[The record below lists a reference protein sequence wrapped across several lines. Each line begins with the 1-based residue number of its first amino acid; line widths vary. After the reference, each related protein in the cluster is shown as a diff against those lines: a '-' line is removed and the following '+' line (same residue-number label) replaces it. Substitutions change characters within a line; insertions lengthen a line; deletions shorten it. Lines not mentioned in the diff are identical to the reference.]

1 MAVSAN
7 FWDVFGLLGSTLAAP
22 PECGGC
28 LAVRIGWPGGEPV
41 RRKRG
46 ALRAIVLGLTPLF
59 EQLVA
64 AVEDDPDRT
73 YDIVGLVDD
82 AVSPS
87 SRYLGYPIF
96 GPVSNLTDII
106 RRVRPD
112 RIIVALKERREH
124 LPIRELLDHRIRWGM
139 RIEDGLEVYE
149 RLTGRLPVEGISPSE
164 IIFSQHFREPKLH
177 AALARILS
185 VVAAIAGLVIAAPLM
200 ALIAL
205 GIRFDSPG
213 PVFFVQER
221 VGVAGRPFRLIKFRT
236 MVPAPAQT
244 SEWVVDNR
252 DRITR
257 LGRWLRR
264 LRLDELPQLVNIL
277 RGDMNLVGPR
287 PHPVTNLPLLRI
299 VARNLNERTGLD
311 VPYYSLRSMVR
322 PGLTGWAQI
331 RYGYAN
337 NLDEEMEKLR
347 YDLYY
352 IKHMSLAL
360 DLRILVATARV
371 MVSGRGSQG
380 VTAASSLPL
389 PFGPPLPSG
398 FGTRRPA

>member
-1 MAVSAN
+1 MAPGPFDLFALATSA
-7 FWDVFGLLGSTLAAP
+7 
-22 PECGGC
+22 
-28 LAVRIGWPGGEPV
+28 LAVPVTEHGGGLAIRVCWGGAEPPA
-41 RRKRG
+41 RKPRTQ
-46 ALRAIVLGLTPLF
+46 RAIVLGLTPLF
-59 EQLVA
+59 EQLVEA
-64 AVEDDPDRT
+64 AEADPSRA
-73 YDIVGLVDD
+73 YEIVGLVDD
-82 AVSPS
+82 TVSPS
-87 SRYLGYPIF
+87 SRYLGYPIL
-96 GPVSNLTDII
+96 GPLSRLTEITE
-106 RRVRPD
+106 RVKPD
-112 RIIVALKERREH
+112 RIIVALKERREQ
-124 LPIRELLDHRIRWGM
+124 LPIRELLEHRIRWGM
-139 RIEDGLEVYE
+139 RIEDGLDVYE
-149 RLTGRLPVEGISPSE
+149 RLTGRLPVEGLAPSE
-164 IIFSQHFREPKLH
+164 IIFSHHFHQRRLH
-177 AALARILS
+177 AALGRLLS
-185 VVAAIAGLVIAAPLM
+185 VLV
-200 ALIAL
+200 ALIGLIVAGPLLAL
-205 GIRFDSPG
+205 LALAIKLDSPG
-213 PVFFVQER
+213 PVFFTQPR
-221 VGVAGRPFRLIKFRT
+221 VGVAGRPFTLIKFRT
-236 MVPAPAQT
+236 MAPAAAHT

-287 PHPVTNLPLLRI
+287 PHPVTNLPLLRV

-311 VPYYSLRSMVR
+311 IPYYSLRSMVR

-360 DLRILVATARV
+360 DCRILLDTFRV

-380 VTAASSLPL
+380 VTHQASVPMAFGAAV
-389 PFGPPLPSG
+389 PSR

>member
-1 MAVSAN
+1 MASDLSSVFTLFASA
-7 FWDVFGLLGSTLAAP
+7 LAAP
-22 PECGGC
+22 VADGCGGM
-28 LAVRIGWPGGEPV
+28 AMRVSWSSHPPA
-41 RRKRG
+41 RRRAG
-46 ALRAIVLGLTPLF
+46 TQRAIVLGLTPLF
-59 EQLVA
+59 EQLVE
-64 AVEDDPDRT
+64 AVEADPHRR

-87 SRYLGYPIF
+87 GRYLGCPIL
-96 GPVSNLTDII
+96 GPIASLNEITE
-106 RRVRPD
+106 RVRPD
-112 RIIVALKERREH
+112 RIVVALKERREH
-124 LPIRELLDHRIRWGM
+124 LPVRELLDHRIRRGM

-149 RLTGRLPVEGISPSE
+149 RLTGRLPVEGLSPSE
-164 IIFSQHFREPKLH
+164 IIFSRRFHEPRLH
-177 AALARILS
+177 AAMGRFMS
-185 VVAAIAGLVIAAPLM
+185 VVAALIGLLLAGPLL
-200 ALIAL
+200 ALLAL
-205 GIRFDSPG
+205 AIKLDSPG

-221 VGVAGRPFRLIKFRT
+221 VGIAGRTFKLIKFRT
-236 MVPAPAQT
+236 MMPTQAQT

-257 LGRWLRR
+257 LGQWLRR

-352 IKHMSLAL
+352 IKHMSFGLDVQILA
-360 DLRILVATARV
+360 ATVKV
-371 MVSGRGSQG
+371 MLTGRGSQA
-380 VTAASSLPL
+380 VTYGSSLLAEFEAPM
-389 PFGPPLPSG
+389 PSRFGR
-398 FGTRRPA
+398 RRPA